1 MKVKIE
7 KPQKSQSE
15 ILLEA
20 EQIMKQ
26 KKIVKFQTKL
36 EQEERINMKI
46 KTLQNPMIVVSDLKP
61 NKDEKENQGIV
72 YKFEKVDL
80 DSN

>member
-1 MKVKIE
+1 
-7 KPQKSQSE
+7 
-15 ILLEA
+15 
-20 EQIMKQ
+20 
-26 KKIVKFQTKL
+26 
-36 EQEERINMKI
+36 MKI

>member
-20 EQIMKQ
+20 EQLIKQ

-61 NKDEKENQGIV
+61 N
-72 YKFEKVDL
+72 
-80 DSN
+80 

>member
-1 MKVKIE
+1 
-7 KPQKSQSE
+7 
-15 ILLEA
+15 
-20 EQIMKQ
+20 MKQ

-36 EQEERINMKI
+36 EMEERINMKI